1 MSLYQMNFLSGE
13 KLAEALRMVGADMR
27 SLPFFENR
35 REVKALYL
43 KGADTR
49 AANIIKQEMLSR
61 GGDAAVSRCAVAC
74 SEPCSDV
81 ILFGTKK
88 QLGFLADK
96 IETMCWWGFPQIAAD
111 IRSALNGMAH
121 RTSSVKL
128 PCGTELAFGKRT
140 MIMGIINLT
149 DDSFY
154 SASRT
159 GADSEETVK
168 RAERFA
174 ADGADILDLGAES
187 TRPGSSRVSEEEE
200 LARVTAAVKSIRR
213 TLPLVPI
220 SIDTTRA
227 SVAKAALEEGADIIN
242 DISGLT
248 FEPQIAKVTA
258 DYGAMLVLMHMRG
271 TPETMQTMCAYEN
284 GNMLQSITDFF
295 DEGIKTAESM
305 GLERSKIILDPGVG
319 FAKDYNQNLFIMQN
333 LRAFDTF
340 GLPVLLGVSRKGSI
354 GKATGAEKTEE
365 RLEGTL
371 AVTALCAW
379 QGTDIV
385 RVHDVREN
393 KKTVMMVEAIK
404 NAGIYG

>member
-1 MSLYQMNFLSGE
+1 MSLYQMNFLNGE

-43 KGADTR
+43 KGADIR

-74 SEPCSDV
+74 SEKSSD
-81 ILFGTKK
+81 IIIFGTKK

-96 IETMCWWGFPQIAAD
+96 IETMSWWGFPQIAAD

-159 GADSEETVK
+159 GANSEETAK
-168 RAERFA
+168 RAERFVSE
-174 ADGADILDLGAES
+174 GADILDLGAES
-187 TRPGSSRVSEEEE
+187 TRPGSSRVTEEDERT
-200 LARVTAAVKSIRR
+200 RVTSAVRSIRR
-213 TLPLVPI
+213 VLPDVPI
-220 SIDTTRA
+220 SIDTTRT
-227 SVAKAALEEGADIIN
+227 SVARAALDEGADIIN

-248 FEPQIAKVTA
+248 YEPEIAKA
-258 DYGAMLVLMHMRG
+258 AAEYGAMLVLMHMRG
-271 TPETMQTMCAYEN
+271 TPKTMQTMCCYEN
-284 GNMLQSITDFF
+284 NNMLQCISDFF
-295 DEGIKTAESM
+295 DEGINTAASM

-319 FAKDYNQNLFIMQN
+319 FAKDYNQNLYIMQN

-340 GLPVLLGVSRKGSI
+340 GLPILMGVSRKGSI
-354 GKATGAEKTEE
+354 GKATEAASAEE
-365 RLEGTL
+365 RLEGTM